1 MFIRYGLRT
10 VNESLIDVDQ
20 LASVIALQ
28 SAQRWAA
35 GMLPRTTSGGGGS
48 IVRIIQFSTN
58 DRGPPRPHFDI
69 RTLD

>member
-28 SAQRWAA
+28 GAQRWAA
-35 GMLPRTTSGGGGS
+35 GMLLK
-48 IVRIIQFSTN
+48 N
-58 DRGPPRPHFDI
+58 H
-69 RTLD
+69 